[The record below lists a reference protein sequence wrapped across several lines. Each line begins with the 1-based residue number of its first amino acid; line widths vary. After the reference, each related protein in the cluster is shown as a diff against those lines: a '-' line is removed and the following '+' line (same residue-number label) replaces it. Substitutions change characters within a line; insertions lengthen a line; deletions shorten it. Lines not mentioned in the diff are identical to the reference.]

1 MERRRSVTPFIAET
15 MTMTFEDCSGGTDEI
30 RGVQHALGPEQ
41 RTAAEFQGNDGSAGA
56 LPLDRYWRPSS
67 GILQRSNREMF
78 NCAAFSGH
86 FFLHV
91 FGTHDI
97 RS

>member
-1 MERRRSVTPFIAET
+1 
-15 MTMTFEDCSGGTDEI
+15 
-30 RGVQHALGPEQ
+30 VQHSLGPKQ

-56 LPLDRYWRPSS
+56 FRWIATGGR
-67 GILQRSNREMF
+67 QVAFFNRSNREMF
-78 NCAAFSGH
+78 NGAVFSGH